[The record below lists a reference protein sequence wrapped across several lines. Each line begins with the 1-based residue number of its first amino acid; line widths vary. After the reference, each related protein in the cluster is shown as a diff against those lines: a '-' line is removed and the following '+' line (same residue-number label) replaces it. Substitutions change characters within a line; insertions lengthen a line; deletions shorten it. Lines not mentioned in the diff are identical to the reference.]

1 MATKPRKNPHAVAL
15 GRKGGKAR
23 AASLTPEQLSA
34 IGRKGGKL
42 GGRPKGSGKKEPP
55 AKS

>member
-23 AASLTPEQLSA
+23 AASLTKEHNSA
-34 IGRKGGKL
+34 RIGKL
-42 GGRPKGSGKKEPP
+42 GGRPKGSGKKPP
-55 AKS
+55 PKS